1 MCIRDSDI
9 NVPNQIIYTSG
20 TTGKPKGVLLTTRS
34 MLWVVASCW
43 VPIVNLNSKDKVLSP
58 LPLFHSYAINFS
70 ILGIIASGCSEF
82 ILEKFSPSI
91 VLDLLNSKDF
101 TVLPG
106 VPTMFHYL
114 LETAK
119 QNKISNC
126 CWPTFACLVLAMS
139 TRTGPLCPDNL
150 SDSRS

>member
-1 MCIRDSDI
+1 
-9 NVPNQIIYTSG
+9 
-20 TTGKPKGVLLTTRS
+20 

-43 VPIVNLNSKDKVLSP
+43 VPIVNLNNEDKVLSP

-70 ILGIIASGCSEF
+70 ILSIIASGCSEF
-82 ILEKFSPSI
+82 ILEKFSPKI
-91 VLDLLNSKDF
+91 VLDLLSSRDF

-119 QNKISNC
+119 QNKISNLGNK
-126 CWPTFACLVLAMS
+126 FS
-139 TRTGPLCPDNL
+139 
-150 SDSRS
+150 SE